1 MSTEERQKNFALL
14 RERLLQTR
22 GKEYWRNLEELADSG
37 EFEELVKREYPHAAE
52 EWDDSVNRRT
62 FIKLMGASMA
72 LAGLS
77 ACAYQPT
84 ETIVPFVRQPEG
96 YTPGKPAFYATAM
109 SLGGGA
115 TGLLVRS
122 NEGRP
127 TKIEGNPDH
136 PASLGASDAYSQASI
151 LGLYDPDR
159 SQVLNFRGEIRTWS
173 AFLGAVSQAL
183 DNQRPKQ
190 GAGLRFLTEPVTSP
204 TLAAQIADILR
215 EFPQARWYQYE
226 PVGRGQANTGAFQ
239 AFGQP
244 VNVIYNFARADRIL
258 GLDADFLA
266 CGPASLRYARDFASR
281 RRVDGEGGPDRMSRF
296 YCVESNFTNTG
307 ASADHRW
314 PLRPSEIEGFARA
327 IATRLGVAM
336 TGTAQA
342 PASIP
347 ANVID
352 AIARD
357 LQQAGS
363 AAVVVPGDEQP
374 ASVHAL
380 AHAMNQKLGSVG
392 STVVYTD
399 PLEFRPPG
407 QENTALD
414 SIGELR
420 TLVQEMNAG
429 TVDMLVM
436 VGGNP
441 VYNAPADLQFRAALE
456 KVGLRMHLSLYDD
469 ETSAL
474 CHWHVPESHYLE
486 TWGDARAF
494 DGTVSIVQPLI
505 APLYRGT
512 KSQIEFLAA
521 FTQQPERT
529 GYEIVRAFWQGKI
542 GAGAG
547 ALRAATAQGTGQ
559 RAASAQQP
567 ASVSSNTSTAQNTGQ
582 GGQGNSNTQTANNR
596 NGNSQGARSGAN
608 SNQSANSQ
616 AANNNQSTS
625 AAANTSTSQV
635 GLTPAPSTTTQGGAA
650 AAAGDF
656 ESQWR
661 KALHDG
667 VIANT
672 ALPTRTVALAANW
685 DNVPPQPTANPNDL
699 EIVFRADP
707 SIYDGRFANNG
718 WLQELPKPLSKMTWD
733 AAAIISPATA
743 RRLGL
748 DNDLGW
754 KGGEWH
760 QTVVNLTFQNRTV
773 PFPIWVQPGQADNTV
788 TVHLGYGRWRAG
800 RAGTETERRPAPFQ
814 NAYALRTSNAL
825 WSGTGLQVAKTA
837 DTYQIATT
845 QLHHLMENRDLVR
858 AGTVADYKKNPS
870 FAPEE
875 KHEPEQH
882 ESMYPEPKTRDTYA
896 WGMAI
901 DVSTCVGCNACVV
914 ACQSENNIPVVGKEQ
929 VLRSRE
935 MHWLR
940 VDSYYKGDESNPH
953 AFFQPVPC
961 MHCENAPCEPVC
973 PVAATV
979 HSAEGTNDMV
989 YNRCV
994 GTRYCSNNC
1003 PYKVRRFNF
1012 LLYQDFNTPTY
1023 KLMRNPE
1030 VSIRS
1035 RGVMEKCTYC
1045 IQRIQYA
1052 KIESEKENRSVRDG
1066 EIVTA
1071 CQAACPSDAIVFGD
1085 INDPNSRVSKLKA
1098 QERNYGLLAD
1108 LNTRPRTTYLGAI
1121 KNINPEIGPASLMG
1135 NMNPGEKK
1143 TSEGEH

>member
-1 MSTEERQKNFALL
+1 MSIEERQKNFALL
-14 RERLLQTR
+14 RERLLATR
-22 GKEYWRNLEELADSG
+22 GKEYWRNLGELADSS
-37 EFEELVKREYPHAAE
+37 EFQELVEREYPQAAE
-52 EWDDSVNRRT
+52 EWDDAVSRRN
-62 FIKLMGASMA
+62 FIKLMGASFA

-96 YTPGKPAFYATAM
+96 YVPGKSSFYATAM

-127 TKIEGNPDH
+127 TKIEGNDMH

-190 GAGLRFLTEPVTSP
+190 GAGVRFLTETVTSP
-204 TLAAQIADILR
+204 TLAAQIADILKD
-215 EFPQARWYQYE
+215 FPQARWYQYE
-226 PVGRGQANTGAFQ
+226 PVGRGQSGTGAFQ

-258 GLDADFLA
+258 SLDADFLG
-266 CGPASLRYARDFASR
+266 CGPASLRYAREFASR
-281 RRVDGEGGPDRMSRF
+281 RRVEGEGGPARMSRF
-296 YCVESNFTNTG
+296 YAVESTPTNTG

-327 IATRLGVAM
+327 VASRLGVQM
-336 TGTAQA
+336 TGTAPPA

-357 LQQAGS
+357 LKQAGS
-363 AAVVVPGDEQP
+363 NALVIAGDEQP
-374 ASVHAL
+374 AIVHAL
-380 AHAMNQKLGSVG
+380 AHAMNRQLNSVG
-392 STVVYTD
+392 TTIVYTD

-414 SIGELR
+414 AIGELR
-420 TLVQEMNAG
+420 TLVQEMNSG
-429 TVDMLVM
+429 QVDMLVM

-441 VYNAPADLQFRAALE
+441 IYNAPADLQFKTSMER
-456 KVGLRMHLSLYDD
+456 VGLRIHLSLYDD

-486 TWGDARAF
+486 SWGDARAF

-512 KSQIEFLAA
+512 KSPIEFLAA

-529 GYEIVRAFWQGKI
+529 GYEIVRAFWQGKM
-542 GAGAG
+542 GAGGA
-547 ALRAATAQGTGQ
+547 ALRATAAQGTGQ

-567 ASVSSNTSTAQNTGQ
+567 ASVNANANTATQNSGQAGQGGASGNQNTNSQATNNRATNNPAAPTSSSNTTQVSTA
-582 GGQGNSNTQTANNR
+582 
-596 NGNSQGARSGAN
+596 
-608 SNQSANSQ
+608 
-616 AANNNQSTS
+616 
-625 AAANTSTSQV
+625 
-635 GLTPAPSTTTQGGAA
+635 QGGAA
-650 AAAGDF
+650 AAATGDF
-656 ESQWR
+656 EAQWR

-667 VIANT
+667 LIPNT
-672 ALPTRTVALAANW
+672 SLPIKTVSLAGNW
-685 DNVPPQPTANPNDL
+685 DNAQPQPVPNPNDL

-707 SIYDGRFANNG
+707 SVYDGRFANNG

-733 AAAIISPATA
+733 NAAIISPATA
-743 RRLGL
+743 RRMGVS
-748 DNDLGW
+748 DELGW

-760 QTVVNLTFQNRTV
+760 ASLVNLTFQGRTV
-773 PFPIWVQPGQADNTV
+773 TAPVWVLPGQPDNTV

-800 RAGTETERRPAPFQ
+800 RAGTGTQDKPVGF
-814 NAYALRTSNAL
+814 NAYAIRTSSAL
-825 WSGTGLQVAKTA
+825 WSGTGLQVAKTGG
-837 DTYQIATT
+837 TYQIATT

-858 AGTVADYKKNPS
+858 AGTLEDYKKHPS

-875 KHEPEQH
+875 KHEPDRNLT
-882 ESMYPEPKTRDTYA
+882 MYENYDYSKDYA

-901 DVSTCVGCNACVV
+901 DVSTCIGCNACVV

-940 VDSYYKGDESNPH
+940 VDSYYKGDEANPH
-953 AFFQPVPC
+953 TFFQPVPC

-979 HSAEGTNDMV
+979 HSAEGLNDMV

-1012 LLYQDFNTPTY
+1012 LLYQDFDTPTY

-1030 VSIRS
+1030 VSVRS

-1045 IQRIQYA
+1045 VQRIQHA
-1052 KIESEKENRSVRDG
+1052 KIESEKENRPVRDG
-1066 EIVTA
+1066 EVVTA
-1071 CQAACPSDAIVFGD
+1071 CAAACPADAIVFGN
-1085 INDPNSRVSKLKA
+1085 INDANSRVAKLKA

-1108 LNTRPRTTYLGAI
+1108 LNTRPRTTYLAAI
-1121 KNINPEIGPASLMG
+1121 KNLNPEIGPATLMG
-1135 NMNPGEKK
+1135 NMKG
-1143 TSEGEH
+1143 EGEH

>member
-1 MSTEERQKNFALL
+1 MSIEERQKNFDLL
-14 RERLLQTR
+14 RERLLETR
-22 GKEYWRNLEELADSG
+22 GKEYWRNLEELADSD
-37 EFEELVKREYPHAAE
+37 EFEELVRREYPHAAE
-52 EWDDSVNRRT
+52 EWDDSVSRRS

-84 ETIVPFVRQPEG
+84 ETIVPFVRQPED
-96 YTPGKPAFYATAM
+96 YTPGKPSFYATAM
-109 SLGGGA
+109 TLGGAA

-127 TKIEGNPDH
+127 TKVEGNELH
-136 PASLGASDAYSQASI
+136 PASLGATDIYTQASI

-173 AFLGAVSQAL
+173 AFLGGVSQAL

-190 GAGLRFLTEPVTSP
+190 GAGLRFLTETITSP
-204 TLAAQIADILR
+204 TLAAQIIDILR

-239 AFGQP
+239 AFGQS
-244 VNVIYNFARADRIL
+244 VNVVYDFTRADRIL

-266 CGPASLRYARDFASR
+266 CGPASLRYARQFASR
-281 RRVDGEGGPDRMSRF
+281 RRVDGEGGPDRMNRF
-296 YCVESNFTNTG
+296 YCVESTPTNTG

-327 IATRLGVAM
+327 IASRLGVSMA
-336 TGTAQA
+336 GNAPA

-357 LQQAGS
+357 LQQAAS

-374 ASVHAL
+374 AVIHAL

-392 STVVYTD
+392 SAVTYTD
-399 PLEFRPPG
+399 PIEFRPPG

-420 TLVQEMNAG
+420 QLVQEMNAG
-429 TVDMLVM
+429 QVDVLVM

-441 VYNAPADLQFRAALE
+441 VYNAPADLQFRASME
-456 KVGLRMHLSLYDD
+456 KAGLRIHLSLYDD

-486 TWGDARAF
+486 SWGDARAF
-494 DGTVSIVQPLI
+494 DGTVSIIQPLI

-512 KSQIEFLAA
+512 KSPLEFLAA

-542 GAGAG
+542 GAGGA
-547 ALRAATAQGTGQ
+547 ALRTATAQGTGQ

-567 ASVSSNTSTAQNTGQ
+567 ASVSQSTSPTAQNAGQ
-582 GGQGNSNTQTANNR
+582 GGQAPANN
-596 NGNSQGARSGAN
+596 
-608 SNQSANSQ
+608 NQSANSQ
-616 AANNNQSTS
+616 SPNNQASGNNGTGNRAANNQGTANNQSATGAS
-625 AAANTSTSQV
+625 SNANASQAGVTPPTST
-635 GLTPAPSTTTQGGAA
+635 PAQTGAPT
-650 AAAGDF
+650 AGDF

-661 KALHDG
+661 RALHDG
-667 VIANT
+667 VIPNT
-672 ALPTRTVALAANW
+672 ALPARTVALGGNW
-685 DNVPPQPTANPNDL
+685 DNVPPQPAANPNEL

-718 WLQELPKPLSKMTWD
+718 WLQELPKPLSKITWD
-733 AAAIISPATA
+733 AAALISPETA

-748 DNDLGW
+748 ENDLGW

-773 PFPIWVQPGQADNTV
+773 PFPIWVLPGQPDNTV

-800 RAGTETERRPAPFQ
+800 HAGTAAERNTTPNFQ

-825 WSGTGLQVAKTA
+825 WSGTGLRLEKTA
-837 DTYQIATT
+837 DKYQIATT

-858 AGTVADYKKNPS
+858 AGTIEDYKKNPH

-875 KHEPEQH
+875 KHEPKREDT
-882 ESMYPEPKTRDTYA
+882 MYENYDYSKDYA

-901 DVSTCVGCNACVV
+901 DVSTCIGCNACVV

-940 VDSYYKGDESNPH
+940 VDSYYKGEEANPQT
-953 AFFQPVPC
+953 FFQPVPC

-979 HSAEGTNDMV
+979 HSAEGLNDMV

-1012 LLYQDFNTPTY
+1012 LLYQDFDTPTY

-1030 VSIRS
+1030 VTVRS

-1045 IQRIQYA
+1045 VQRIQYA
-1052 KIESEKENRSVRDG
+1052 KIESEKENRPVRDG
-1066 EIVTA
+1066 EVVTA
-1071 CQAACPSDAIVFGD
+1071 CAAACPADAIVFGN
-1085 INDPNSRVSKLKA
+1085 INDPASRVAKLKA
-1098 QERNYGLLAD
+1098 QERNYGLLSD
-1108 LNTRPRTTYLGAI
+1108 LNTRPRTTYLAAI
-1121 KNINPEIGPASLMG
+1121 RNINPEIGPKSLMG
-1135 NMNPGEKK
+1135 NMKPG
-1143 TSEGEH
+1143 EGEH

>member
-1 MSTEERQKNFALL
+1 MSTEERQKNIALL
-14 RERLLQTR
+14 RDRLLGTR
-22 GKEYWRNLEELADSG
+22 GKEYWRNLDELADSD
-37 EFEELVKREYPHAAE
+37 EFRELVEREYPQAAE
-52 EWDDSVNRRT
+52 EWDDAVSRRG
-62 FIKLMGASMA
+62 FIKLMGASLA

-84 ETIVPFVRQPEG
+84 EMIVPFVRQPEG
-96 YTPGKPAFYATAM
+96 YVPGKSSFYATAM
-109 SLGGGA
+109 SLGGAA

-127 TKIEGNPDH
+127 TKIEGNDLH
-136 PASLGASDAYSQASI
+136 PASLGASDAYSQASL

-173 AFLGAVSQAL
+173 AFLGAVREAL

-190 GAGLRFLTEPVTSP
+190 GAGIRFLTEAITSP
-204 TLAAQIADILR
+204 TLAAQITDILR

-226 PVGRGQANTGAFQ
+226 PVGRANAGTGAFQ

-244 VNVIYNFARADRIL
+244 VNAILNLDRADRIL
-258 GLDADFLA
+258 SLDADFLG
-266 CGPASLRYARDFASR
+266 CGPQSLRNGRLFASR
-281 RRVDGEGGPDRMSRF
+281 RRVEGEGGPSRMSRF
-296 YCVESNFTNTG
+296 YAVESTPTNTG
-307 ASADHRW
+307 GSADHRW

-327 IATRLGVAM
+327 VASRLGVSMA
-336 TGTAQA
+336 GTANA

-352 AIARD
+352 AVARD
-357 LQQAGS
+357 LQQAG
-363 AAVVVPGDEQP
+363 ANALVVAGDEQP
-374 ASVHAL
+374 AIVHAL
-380 AHAMNQKLGSVG
+380 AHAMNQKLGSIGNTIVF
-392 STVVYTD
+392 TD
-399 PLEFRPPG
+399 PIEFRPPG

-414 SIGELR
+414 SIAELR

-429 TVDMLVM
+429 QVDMLVM

-441 VYNAPADLQFRAALE
+441 VYNAPADLQFRQSME
-456 KVGLRMHLSLYDD
+456 KAGLRIHLSLYED

-486 TWGDARAF
+486 SWGDARAF
-494 DGTVSIVQPLI
+494 DGTVSIIQPLI

-512 KSQIEFLAA
+512 RSPVEFLAA

-529 GYEIVRAFWQGKI
+529 GYEIVRAFWQGKMTAG
-542 GAGAG
+542 GAGVG
-547 ALRAATAQGTGQ
+547 AAASQGTGQ
-559 RAASAQQP
+559 RAASAQQMP
-567 ASVSSNTSTAQNTGQ
+567 TANQNTGAATQ
-582 GGQGNSNTQTANNR
+582 TGRGGQATANQQPTSTQSASQASATNTNSSNAAQTGSTQTA
-596 NGNSQGARSGAN
+596 
-608 SNQSANSQ
+608 
-616 AANNNQSTS
+616 
-625 AAANTSTSQV
+625 
-635 GLTPAPSTTTQGGAA
+635 TTQTSNAGATAATGG
-650 AAAGDF
+650 GDF
-656 ESQWR
+656 EAQWR

-667 VIANT
+667 LIPNT
-672 ALPTRTVALAANW
+672 ALPVKTVSLAGNW
-685 DNVPPQPTANPNDL
+685 DTAQPSPAASPNGL

-707 SIYDGRFANNG
+707 SVYDGRFANNG
-718 WLQELPKPLSKMTWD
+718 WLQELPKPHSKMTWD
-733 AAAIISPATA
+733 NAAIVSPATA
-743 RRLGL
+743 RNMGL
-748 DNDLGW
+748 EVDLGW

-760 QTVVNLTFQNRTV
+760 ATLVNLTFQGRTV
-773 PFPIWVQPGQADNTV
+773 TAPVWVQPGQPDNTV

-800 RAGTETERRPAPFQ
+800 RAGTGTEENPVGF

-825 WSGTGLQVAKTA
+825 WSGADLQMTKTGG
-837 DTYQIATT
+837 TYQIATT
-845 QLHHLMENRDLVR
+845 QLHHLMENRDVVR
-858 AGTVADYKKNPS
+858 SGSLEDYKKNPS
-870 FAPEE
+870 FAPQE
-875 KHEPEQH
+875 KHEPDVH
-882 ESMYPEPKTRDTYA
+882 ESMYPEMKTRDTYA

-901 DVSTCVGCNACVV
+901 DLSTCIGCNACMV
-914 ACQSENNIPVVGKEQ
+914 ACQSENNVPVVGKEQ

-940 VDSYYKGDESNPH
+940 VDSYYKGEEANPH
-953 AFFQPVPC
+953 TFFQPVPC

-979 HSAEGTNDMV
+979 HSAEGLNDMV

-1030 VSIRS
+1030 VTVRS

-1045 IQRIQYA
+1045 VQRIQSA
-1052 KIESEKENRSVRDG
+1052 KIESEKENRAVRDG
-1066 EIVTA
+1066 EIQTA
-1071 CQAACPSDAIVFGD
+1071 CQAACPSEAIVFGN
-1085 INDPNSRVSKLKA
+1085 INDPASRVSRLKA
-1098 QERNYGLLAD
+1098 QERNYGLLSD

-1135 NMNPGEKK
+1135 NMKPG
-1143 TSEGEH
+1143 EGEH

>member
-1 MSTEERQKNFALL
+1 MSIEERQKNFALL
-14 RERLLQTR
+14 RERLLETR
-22 GKEYWRNLEELADSG
+22 GKEYWRNLEELADSS

-52 EWDDSVNRRT
+52 EWDDSVSRRS

-84 ETIVPFVRQPEG
+84 ETIVPFVRDPEG
-96 YTPGKPAFYATAM
+96 YTPGKPSFYATAM
-109 SLGGGA
+109 SLGGAA

-127 TKIEGNPDH
+127 TKVEGNELH
-136 PASLGASDAYSQASI
+136 PASLGASDIYSQASV

-159 SQVLNFRGEIRTWS
+159 SQVLSFRGEIRTWS
-173 AFLGAVSQAL
+173 TFLGAVSQAL

-190 GAGLRFLTEPVTSP
+190 GAGIRFLTETITSP
-204 TLAAQIADILR
+204 TLAAQITDILR
-215 EFPQARWYQYE
+215 EFPGARWYQYE
-226 PVGRGQANTGAFQ
+226 PVGRGQAGTGAFQ
-239 AFGQP
+239 AFGQS
-244 VNVIYNFARADRIL
+244 VNVVYDFTRADRIL

-266 CGPASLRYARDFASR
+266 CGPASLRYARQFASR
-281 RRVDGEGGPDRMSRF
+281 RRVEGEGGADRMNRF
-296 YCVESNFTNTG
+296 YCVESTPTNTG

-327 IATRLGVAM
+327 IASRLGVTMA
-336 TGTAQA
+336 GNAPA

-347 ANVID
+347 ANVLDI
-352 AIARD
+352 IARD
-357 LQQAGS
+357 LQAAGRG
-363 AAVVVPGDEQP
+363 AVVVPGDEQP
-374 ASVHAL
+374 AIIHAL

-392 STVVYTD
+392 NAVNYTE
-399 PLEFRPPG
+399 PIEFRPPG

-414 SIGELR
+414 SIAELR
-420 TLVQEMNAG
+420 TLVQEMNSGA
-429 TVDMLVM
+429 VDMLVM

-441 VYNAPADLQFRAALE
+441 IYNAPADLQFRQSME
-456 KVGLRMHLSLYDD
+456 KVGLRIHLSLYDD

-474 CHWHVPESHYLE
+474 CHWHVPESHFLE
-486 TWGDARAF
+486 SWGDARAF
-494 DGTVSIVQPLI
+494 DGTVSIIQPLI

-512 KSQIEFLAA
+512 KSPIEFLAA

-529 GYEIVRAFWQGKI
+529 GYEIVRAFWQDKI
-542 GAGAG
+542 GSGGAG
-547 ALRAATAQGTGQ
+547 LRAATAQGTGQ

-567 ASVSSNTSTAQNTGQ
+567 ASVQNANTATAN
-582 GGQGNSNTQTANNR
+582 GNQSANNR
-596 NGNSQGARSGAN
+596 NANNQATGNQAN
-608 SNQSANSQ
+608 GNRSANSQ
-616 AANNNQSTS
+616 ANANTQTSNQTANAASTNANNAQAGVTPP
-625 AAANTSTSQV
+625 TSTAQ
-635 GLTPAPSTTTQGGAA
+635 TTAAP
-650 AAAGDF
+650 AGDF

-661 KALHDG
+661 RALHDG
-667 VIANT
+667 VIPNT
-672 ALPTRTVALAANW
+672 ALPVRTVSLAGNW
-685 DNVPPQPTANPNDL
+685 DTAQPQAPSNPNEL
-699 EIVFRADP
+699 ELVFRADP

-718 WLQELPKPLSKMTWD
+718 WLQELPKPHSKITWD
-733 AAAIISPATA
+733 TAAVISPATA

-748 DNDLGW
+748 ENELGW
-754 KGGEWH
+754 KGGEWK

-773 PFPIWVQPGQADNTV
+773 PFPVWVQPGQPDNTV
-788 TVHLGYGRWRAG
+788 TVYLGYGRWRAG
-800 RAGTETERRPAPFQ
+800 RAGTTSERSTTPNFQ

-825 WSGTGLQVAKTA
+825 WSGTGLRLEKTA
-837 DTYQIATT
+837 EIYQIATT

-858 AGTVADYKKNPS
+858 AGTLEDYKQNPH
-870 FAPEE
+870 FAPEG
-875 KHEPEQH
+875 KHEPKREDT
-882 ESMYPEPKTRDTYA
+882 MYENYDYSKGYA

-901 DVSTCVGCNACVV
+901 DVSTCIGCNACVV

-940 VDSYYKGDESNPH
+940 VDSYYKGEEANPQT
-953 AFFQPVPC
+953 FFQPVPC

-1012 LLYQDFNTPTY
+1012 LLFQDFETPTY

-1030 VSIRS
+1030 VSVRS

-1052 KIESEKENRSVRDG
+1052 KIESEKEERPVRDG

-1071 CQAACPSDAIVFGD
+1071 CQAACPADAIVFGNQ
-1085 INDPNSRVSKLKA
+1085 NDPNSRVAKLKA
-1098 QERNYGLLAD
+1098 QERNYGLLSD
-1108 LNTRPRTTYLGAI
+1108 LNTRPRTTYLAAI
-1121 KNINPEIGPASLMG
+1121 RNINPEIGPKSLMG
-1135 NMNPGEKK
+1135 NMNPEQGKQ
-1143 TSEGEH
+1143 GDH

>member
-1 MSTEERQKNFALL
+1 MSTEDRQKNFALL
-14 RERLLQTR
+14 RERLLETR
-22 GKEYWRNLEELADSG
+22 GKEYWRNLEELADSD
-37 EFEELVKREYPHAAE
+37 EFRELVAREYPQAAE

-62 FIKLMGASMA
+62 FVKLMGASLA

-84 ETIVPFVRQPEG
+84 ETIVPFVRDPEG

-109 SLGGGA
+109 SLGGAA

-127 TKIEGNPDH
+127 TKIEGNELH
-136 PASLGASDAYSQASI
+136 PASLGASDAYSQAS
-151 LGLYDPDR
+151 LLDLYDPDR
-159 SQVLNFRGEIRTWS
+159 SQTLNFRGEIRTWS

-190 GAGLRFLTEPVTSP
+190 GAGLRFLTETITSP

-226 PVGRGQANTGAFQ
+226 PVGRGNSGTGAFQ

-244 VNVIYNFARADRIL
+244 VNVIYNFERADRIL

-266 CGPASLRYARDFASR
+266 CGPASLRYARQFAAR
-281 RRVDGEGGPDRMSRF
+281 RRVEGGTDRMSRF
-296 YCVESNFTNTG
+296 YAVETTPSNTG

-327 IATRLGVAM
+327 IASRLGVSMA
-336 TGTAQA
+336 GTAPA
-342 PASIP
+342 PASIA
-347 ANVID
+347 ANIID

-363 AAVVVPGDEQP
+363 AAVVVAGDEQP
-374 ASVHAL
+374 AVIHAL
-380 AHAMNQKLGSVG
+380 AHAMNQRLGSIG
-392 STVVYTD
+392 NAVVYTD

-407 QENTALD
+407 QETTALD
-414 SIGELR
+414 SIAELR

-429 TVDMLVM
+429 QVDMLVM

-441 VYNAPADLQFRAALE
+441 IYNAPADLQFRASME
-456 KVGLRMHLSLYDD
+456 KVGLRIHLSLYED

-474 CHWHVPESHYLE
+474 CHWHIPESHYLE
-486 TWGDARAF
+486 SWGDARAF

-512 KSQIEFLAA
+512 KSPIEFLAA

-542 GAGAG
+542 GAGG
-547 ALRAATAQGTGQ
+547 AALARNTAQGTGQ

-567 ASVSSNTSTAQNTGQ
+567 PTANPSTATAQNTGQ
-582 GGQGNSNTQTANNR
+582 GAASNNQTTNGAASGNQATANQPAANQATTNQGAAAPQSSNT
-596 NGNSQGARSGAN
+596 SQSGAAGAAPGA
-608 SNQSANSQ
+608 SSSA
-616 AANNNQSTS
+616 
-625 AAANTSTSQV
+625 
-635 GLTPAPSTTTQGGAA
+635 TQGGAPA
-650 AAAGDF
+650 AAGAGDF
-656 ESQWR
+656 EQQWR
-661 KALHDG
+661 RALHDG
-667 VIANT
+667 VIQNT
-672 ALPTRTVALAANW
+672 SLPTRTVTLAANW
-685 DNVPPQPTANPNDL
+685 DNQLPAPAPDPNAF

-707 SIYDGRFANNG
+707 TVYDGRFANNG
-718 WLQELPKPLSKMTWD
+718 WLQELPKPITKITWD
-733 AAAIISPATA
+733 NAAILSPATA
-743 RRLGL
+743 QKLGL
-748 DNDLGW
+748 EKELGW

-760 QTVVNLTFQNRTV
+760 TSLVNLSFQGRTV
-773 PFPIWVQPGQADNTV
+773 AAPVWILPGQPDNTV

-800 RAGTETERRPAPFQ
+800 RSGTGTEEKPVGF
-814 NAYALRTSNAL
+814 NAYAIRPSGAL
-825 WSGTGLQVAKTA
+825 WSGTGLQVAKTGG
-837 DTYQIATT
+837 TYQIATT

-858 AGTVADYKKNPS
+858 AGSVEDYKKNPS

-875 KHEPEQH
+875 KHEPGKDMT
-882 ESMYPEPKTRDTYA
+882 MYPNYDYSKEYA

-901 DVSTCVGCNACVV
+901 DVSACIGCNACVV

-940 VDSYYKGDESNPH
+940 VDSYYKGEEANPRT
-953 AFFQPVPC
+953 FFQPVPC
-961 MHCENAPCEPVC
+961 MHCELAPCEPVC

-979 HSAEGTNDMV
+979 HSAEGLNDMV

-1012 LLYQDFNTPTY
+1012 LLYQDFETPTY

-1030 VSIRS
+1030 VTVRS

-1045 IQRIQYA
+1045 VQRIQYA
-1052 KIESEKENRSVRDG
+1052 KIESEKEDRPVRDG

-1071 CQAACPSDAIVFGD
+1071 CQGACPSEAIVFGN
-1085 INDPNSRVSKLKA
+1085 INDPNSRVAKLKA

-1108 LNTRPRTTYLGAI
+1108 LNTRPRTTYLAAI
-1121 KNINPEIGPASLMG
+1121 RNLNPEIGPATLMG
-1135 NMNPGEKK
+1135 K
-1143 TSEGEH
+1143 TEGEH

>member
-1 MSTEERQKNFALL
+1 MSTEDRQKSFALL
-14 RERLLQTR
+14 RDRLLKTR
-22 GKEYWRNLEELADSG
+22 GREYWRNLDELADSD
-37 EFEELVKREYPHAAE
+37 EFQELVEREYPHAAE
-52 EWDDSVNRRT
+52 DWDDSVNRRT
-62 FIKLMGASMA
+62 FIKLMGASFA

-96 YTPGKPAFYATAM
+96 YTPGKPSFYATAM
-109 SLGGGA
+109 SLGGAA

-127 TKIEGNPDH
+127 TKIEGNDLH

-173 AFLGAVSQAL
+173 AFLGAVREVL

-190 GAGLRFLTEPVTSP
+190 GAGLRFLTEAITSP
-204 TLAAQIADILR
+204 TLAAQIMDILKD
-215 EFPQARWYQYE
+215 FPQARWYQYE
-226 PVGRGQANTGAFQ
+226 PVGRAQANTGAFQ

-244 VNVIYNFARADRIL
+244 VNVIYNFEKASRIL

-266 CGPASLRYARDFASR
+266 CGPASLRYARQFAAR
-281 RRVDGEGGPDRMSRF
+281 RRAEGEGGAGSMNRF
-296 YCVESNFTNTG
+296 YAVESTPTNTG

-314 PLRPSEIEGFARA
+314 PLRPSELEGFARA
-327 IATRLGVAM
+327 VAAKLGVTMA
-336 TGTAQA
+336 GSAAA
-342 PASIP
+342 PASIS
-347 ANVID
+347 ASIID

-363 AAVVVPGDEQP
+363 AALVIPGDEQ
-374 ASVHAL
+374 ALVIHAL

-392 STVVYTD
+392 NTVVYTE

-407 QENTALD
+407 QEATALD
-414 SIGELR
+414 SINDLR
-420 TLVQEMNAG
+420 TLVQEMNNSQ
-429 TVDMLVM
+429 VDMLVM

-441 VYNAPADLQFRAALE
+441 VYNAPADLQFRASME
-456 KVGLRMHLSLYDD
+456 KAKLRIHLSLYDD

-486 TWGDARAF
+486 SWGDARAF

-512 KSQIEFLAA
+512 KSPIEFLAA

-542 GAGAG
+542 GAGGG
-547 ALRAATAQGTGQ
+547 ALRTTTALGTGQ
-559 RAASAQQP
+559 RTASAQQAATVNQNTTP
-567 ASVSSNTSTAQNTGQ
+567 AAQNTGQ
-582 GGQGNSNTQTANNR
+582 GGQA
-596 NGNSQGARSGAN
+596 A
-608 SNQSANSQ
+608 
-616 AANNNQSTS
+616 AANNQTTNSRATNTQATGNRATGNQTTNNQAMP
-625 AAANTSTSQV
+625 AASSN
-635 GLTPAPSTTTQGGAA
+635 TTQGVASSQTTTTAQGAA
-650 AAAGDF
+650 TAAAGDF
-656 ESQWR
+656 EQQWR

-667 VIANT
+667 LIANT
-672 ALPTRTVALAANW
+672 TLPVKTVSLAGNW
-685 DNVPPQPTANPNDL
+685 DNVPPQPSANPNDL

-718 WLQELPKPLSKMTWD
+718 WLQELPKPITKITWD
-733 AAAIISPATA
+733 AAALISPATA

-748 DNDLGW
+748 ENDLGW

-773 PFPIWVQPGQADNTV
+773 PFPVWVLPGQPDNTV

-800 RAGTETERRPAPFQ
+800 RAGTTEKSAAQNFE

-825 WSGTGLQVAKTA
+825 WSGVGLRLDKTA
-837 DTYQIATT
+837 DTYQVATT
-845 QLHHLMENRDLVR
+845 QLHHLMENRDIVR
-858 AGTVADYKKNPS
+858 AGTLEDYKKDPS
-870 FAPEE
+870 LAPED
-875 KHEPEQH
+875 EQ
-882 ESMYPEPKTRDTYA
+882 EPKRDNTMYENYDYSKGYA

-901 DVSTCVGCNACVV
+901 DISTCIGCNACVV

-940 VDSYYKGDESNPH
+940 VDSYYKGEEANPRT
-953 AFFQPVPC
+953 FFQPVPC

-979 HSAEGTNDMV
+979 HSAEGLNDMV

-1012 LLYQDFNTPTY
+1012 LLFQDFNTPTY

-1045 IQRIQYA
+1045 VQRIQSA
-1052 KIESEKENRSVRDG
+1052 KIESEKENRTVRDG

-1071 CQAACPSDAIVFGD
+1071 CQGACPAEAIVFGN
-1085 INDPNSRVSKLKA
+1085 INDPASRVSKLKA
-1098 QERNYGLLAD
+1098 QEREYGLLAD
-1108 LNTRPRTTYLGAI
+1108 LNTRPRTTYLAAI
-1121 KNINPEIGPASLMG
+1121 RNINPEIGPKTLMG
-1135 NMNPGEKK
+1135 ETKG
-1143 TSEGEH
+1143 EGEH

>member
-14 RERLLQTR
+14 RERLLKTR
-22 GKEYWRNLEELADSG
+22 GKEYWRNLGELADSD
-37 EFEELVKREYPHAAE
+37 EFQELVEREYPHAAE
-52 EWDDSVNRRT
+52 EWDDSLNRRT

-96 YTPGKPAFYATAM
+96 YTPGKPSFYATAM
-109 SLGGGA
+109 SLGGAA

-127 TKIEGNPDH
+127 TKIEGNELH

-173 AFLGAVSQAL
+173 AFLGAISEAL

-190 GAGLRFLTEPVTSP
+190 GAGLRFLTETVTSP

-244 VNVIYNFARADRIL
+244 VNVIYDFTRADRIL

-266 CGPASLRYARDFASR
+266 CGPTSLRYGRQFASR
-281 RRVDGEGGPDRMSRF
+281 RRVEGEGGAERMNRF
-296 YCVESNFTNTG
+296 YCVESTYTNTG

-327 IATRLGVAM
+327 VAAKLGVSMA
-336 TGTAQA
+336 GTAQA

-347 ANVID
+347 SNVID

-357 LQQAGS
+357 LQQAGR
-363 AAVVVPGDEQP
+363 AALVIAGDEQT
-374 ASVHAL
+374 AIIHAL

-392 STVVYTD
+392 NTVSYTD

-407 QENTALD
+407 QENTSLD
-414 SIGELR
+414 SIAELR
-420 TLVQEMNAG
+420 QLVQDMNSG
-429 TVDMLVM
+429 TVDVLVM

-441 VYNAPADLQFRAALE
+441 VYNAPADLQFRQSME
-456 KVGLRMHLSLYDD
+456 KAGLRIHLSLYDD

-486 TWGDARAF
+486 SWGDARAF

-512 KSQIEFLAA
+512 KSPIEFLAA

-542 GAGAG
+542 GAGG
-547 ALRAATAQGTGQ
+547 VALRSSTAQGTGQ

-567 ASVSSNTSTAQNTGQ
+567 ATVNQNATQNTGQAVSNQNANNSGNNQAASSASSNTS
-582 GGQGNSNTQTANNR
+582 
-596 NGNSQGARSGAN
+596 AN
-608 SNQSANSQ
+608 SSQ
-616 AANNNQSTS
+616 A
-625 AAANTSTSQV
+625 
-635 GLTPAPSTTTQGGAA
+635 GLTPQTSTVQASGGANAGASA
-650 AAAGDF
+650 ANDF

-661 KALHDG
+661 RALHDG

-672 ALPTRTVALAANW
+672 ALPTRTVSLAGNW
-685 DNVPPQPTANPNDL
+685 DNAPQPPPANPNEL

-718 WLQELPKPLSKMTWD
+718 WLQELPKPLSKITWD
-733 AAAIISPATA
+733 TAALISPATA

-748 DNDLGW
+748 ENDLGW
-754 KGGEWH
+754 KGGEWK

-773 PFPIWVQPGQADNTV
+773 PFPVWVQPGQADNTV

-800 RAGTETERRPAPFQ
+800 HAGTQTERSDTPNFE

-825 WSGTGLQVAKTA
+825 WSGTGLRLEKTA
-837 DTYQIATT
+837 DIYQIATT

-858 AGTVADYKKNPS
+858 AGTLEDYKKNPS

-875 KHEPEQH
+875 KHEPPRQET
-882 ESMYPEPKTRDTYA
+882 MYENYDYSKGYA

-901 DVSTCVGCNACVV
+901 DVSTCIGCNACVV
-914 ACQSENNIPVVGKEQ
+914 ACQSENNIPIVGKEQ

-940 VDSYYKGDESNPH
+940 VDSYYKGDEANPNT
-953 AFFQPVPC
+953 FFQPVPC

-1012 LLYQDFNTPTY
+1012 LLFQDFNTPTY

-1071 CQAACPSDAIVFGD
+1071 CQAACPADAIVFGNV
-1085 INDPNSRVSKLKA
+1085 NDPEARVSKLKA

-1108 LNTRPRTTYLGAI
+1108 LNTRPRTTYLAAI

-1135 NMNPGEKK
+1135 NMNPNQGKQ
-1143 TSEGEH
+1143 GEH

>member
-1 MSTEERQKNFALL
+1 MSIEERQKNFALL
-14 RERLLQTR
+14 RERLLETR
-22 GKEYWRNLEELADSG
+22 GKEYWRNLEELADSD
-37 EFEELVKREYPHAAE
+37 EFQELVNREYPHAAE
-52 EWDDSVNRRT
+52 EWDDRVNRRS
-62 FIKLMGASMA
+62 FIKLMGASFA

-127 TKIEGNPDH
+127 TKIEGNELH

-151 LGLYDPDR
+151 LQLYDPDR
-159 SQVLNFRGEIRTWS
+159 SQTLNFRGEIRTWS
-173 AFLGAVSQAL
+173 AFLGATSQAL

-190 GAGLRFLTEPVTSP
+190 GAGLRFLTETVTSP

-226 PVGRGQANTGAFQ
+226 PVGRGNSGTGAFQ

-244 VNVIYNFARADRIL
+244 VNVIYNFTRADRIL

-266 CGPASLRYARDFASR
+266 CGPASLRNARDFASR
-281 RRVDGEGGPDRMSRF
+281 RRVNGEGGAARMSRF
-296 YCVESNFTNTG
+296 YAVESTPTNTG

-327 IATRLGVAM
+327 VAARLGVQMA
-336 TGTAQA
+336 GTAQA

-363 AAVVVPGDEQP
+363 AALVVPGDEQP
-374 ASVHAL
+374 AIIHAL
-380 AHAMNQKLGSVG
+380 AHAMNQRLGSIG
-392 STVVYTD
+392 NTVNFTD

-429 TVDMLVM
+429 QVDMLVM

-441 VYNAPADLQFRAALE
+441 VYNAPADLQFRTSME
-456 KVGLRMHLSLYDD
+456 KVGLRVHLSLYED

-474 CHWHVPESHYLE
+474 CHWHIPESHYLE
-486 TWGDARAF
+486 SWGDARAF
-494 DGTVSIVQPLI
+494 DGTVSIIQPLI

-512 KSQIEFLAA
+512 RSPIEFLAA

-542 GAGAG
+542 GAGG
-547 ALRAATAQGTGQ
+547 TALARTTAQGTGQ

-567 ASVSSNTSTAQNTGQ
+567 PTANQTTTPAAQNTGQ
-582 GGQGNSNTQTANNR
+582 GGASNNQNTTARATGNQPT
-596 NGNSQGARSGAN
+596 G
-608 SNQSANSQ
+608 NQSANSQ
-616 AANNNQSTS
+616 SANNQAGAPS
-625 AAANTSTSQV
+625 AANTSQTAGAS
-635 GLTPAPSTTTQGGAA
+635 AQGGAA
-650 AAAGDF
+650 QGNSTGSPSATAGDF
-656 ESQWR
+656 EQQWR

-667 VIANT
+667 VIQNT
-672 ALPTRTVALAANW
+672 AFPTRTIALAGNW
-685 DNVPPQPTANPNDL
+685 DNVPVQPVADPNAL
-699 EIVFRADP
+699 EVVFRADP
-707 SIYDGRFANNG
+707 SVYDGRFANNG
-718 WLQELPKPLSKMTWD
+718 WLQELPKPITKITWD
-733 AAAIISPATA
+733 NAAMVSPATA

-748 DNDLGW
+748 ENELGW

-760 QTVVNLTFQNRTV
+760 ATLVNLTFQGRTV
-773 PFPIWVQPGQADNTV
+773 TAPVWVLPGQPDNTV

-800 RAGTETERRPAPFQ
+800 RSGTGTEDKPVGF
-814 NAYALRTSNAL
+814 NAYAIRSSNAL
-825 WSGTGLQVAKTA
+825 WSGGGLQLAKA
-837 DTYQIATT
+837 GGTYQIATT

-858 AGTVADYKKNPS
+858 AGSVEDYKKNPS

-875 KHEPEQH
+875 KHEPPRDLT
-882 ESMYPEPKTRDTYA
+882 MYPNYDYSKDYA

-901 DVSTCVGCNACVV
+901 DVSTCIGCNACVV

-940 VDSYYKGDESNPH
+940 VDSYYKGDEANPH
-953 AFFQPVPC
+953 TFFQPVPC

-979 HSAEGTNDMV
+979 HSAEGLNDMV

-1012 LLYQDFNTPTY
+1012 LLYQDFETPTY

-1030 VSIRS
+1030 VTVRS

-1045 IQRIQYA
+1045 VQRIQYA
-1052 KIESEKENRSVRDG
+1052 KIESEKEDRPVRDG

-1071 CQAACPSDAIVFGD
+1071 CQAACPSNAIVFGN
-1085 INDPNSRVSKLKA
+1085 INDPNSRVAKLKA
-1098 QERNYGLLAD
+1098 EERNYGLLSD
-1108 LNTRPRTTYLGAI
+1108 LNTRPRTTYLAAI
-1121 KNINPEIGPASLMG
+1121 RNLNPEIGPASLMG
-1135 NMNPGEKK
+1135 E
-1143 TSEGEH
+1143 TEGEH